1 MILVDPCVW
10 SLAFRRPRA
19 RVHTSPA
26 VRRLRRLVDEDV
38 PVGIPGIVLQ
48 ELLSGVRDESEVER
62 LLAAL
67 EGFPCRLATRAIH
80 VRAARLWNRC
90 RRGGVAAGSIDC
102 LIAATCEEAGAALLT
117 TDRDFEQIAEHSS
130 LRLLL
135 T

>member
-48 ELLSGVRDESEVER
+48 ELLSGVRDESEVDP
-62 LLAAL
+62 LLPAL
-67 EGFPCRLATRAIH
+67 
-80 VRAARLWNRC
+80 
-90 RRGGVAAGSIDC
+90 
-102 LIAATCEEAGAALLT
+102 
-117 TDRDFEQIAEHSS
+117 
-130 LRLLL
+130 
-135 T
+135 